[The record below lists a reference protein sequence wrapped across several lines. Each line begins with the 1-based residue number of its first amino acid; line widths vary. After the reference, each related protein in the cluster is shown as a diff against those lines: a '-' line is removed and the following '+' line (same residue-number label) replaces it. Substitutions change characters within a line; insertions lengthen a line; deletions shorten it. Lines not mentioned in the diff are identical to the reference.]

1 MIKRVIFLNLIKKII
16 TLFNRTKFE
25 FIIKPHPATRIN
37 FDDELKKYV
46 KISKQNFYKLLSTSD
61 IVISGG
67 TTATIEA
74 SIMNKEVI
82 IIGNNQDLLLNPL
95 YHKTKRQIY
104 VMMKI
109 IKKFI
114 NKLAYNKKNRNKLNK
129 KILNSY
135 FIKFS
140 NKYFENFYKLS

>member
-1 MIKRVIFLNLIKKII
+1 MIKESFFLNLIKKII

-82 IIGNNQDLLLNPL
+82 IMEIIRISSKPFVSQD
-95 YHKTKRQIY
+95 
-104 VMMKI
+104 
-109 IKKFI
+109 KKD
-114 NKLAYNKKNRNKLNK
+114 
-129 KILNSY
+129 
-135 FIKFS
+135 
-140 NKYFENFYKLS
+140 KYML